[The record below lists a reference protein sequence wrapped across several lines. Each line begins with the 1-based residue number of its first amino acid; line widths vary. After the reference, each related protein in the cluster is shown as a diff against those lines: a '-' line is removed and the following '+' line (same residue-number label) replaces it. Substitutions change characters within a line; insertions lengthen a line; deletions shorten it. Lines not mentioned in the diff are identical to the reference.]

1 MNAAEHARRATA
13 CIEAAWATTGIEPVA
28 KLLLIA
34 LAISTRDS
42 GYAPISISQLATTV
56 STTPRETERA
66 LHALMMARHITVI
79 GGAPAAIVAQVH
91 PNGVTA

>member
-1 MNAAEHARRATA
+1 VNAAEHARRATA